1 MDEVTEG
8 PACERLATAQLS
20 EEIKTIS
27 NQYNK

>member
-1 MDEVTEG
+1 MEEIKEG
-8 PACERLATAQLS
+8 PACQRLATALLS